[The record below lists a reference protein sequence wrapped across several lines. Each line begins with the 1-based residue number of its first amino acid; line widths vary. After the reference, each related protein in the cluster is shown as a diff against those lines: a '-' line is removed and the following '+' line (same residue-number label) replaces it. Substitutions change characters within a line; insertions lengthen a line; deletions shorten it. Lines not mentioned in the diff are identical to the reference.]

1 MSNADAVL
9 DFIVVE
15 LLGCALPRN
24 SYRRTP
30 TDADGDEALDG
41 FQWSAGLR
49 TTVVAVVAMLVGAS
63 VSAQVAIA
71 VQLNARSSL
80 PLHAMFIS
88 LVTAALSA
96 SMLAVPAACSMTVL
110 RSPDAKPPAVAPGRR
125 WVLLGGIA
133 TLPSVVSIPASR
145 SLGVQAAMLSMLV
158 GQVGTGLAMDVAYT
172 RSTRLGPRMLVGVAI
187 VFVGVLVNE
196 LGVTTTMAAT
206 STSAS
211 ASTSHDTTSSDEPF
225 DALDVVYVCVCV
237 VAGAG
242 YALQTLCNRELA
254 RDLDDG
260 LGAAW
265 LSIAI
270 TALAL
275 APLCGALWASGAV
288 APQIHLLA
296 APDGYL
302 WALCGLQFLVYACAT
317 AIMPRFMPYT
327 QLFLCGLIGQLACSS
342 AIDASGLGGV
352 RHVPFGAARAAGL
365 ALVAL
370 GYAIYSRESNGHG

>member
-1 MSNADAVL
+1 MSGVDAVL
-9 DFIVVE
+9 DFVVVE

-30 TDADGDEALDG
+30 TETNEALDG
-41 FQWSAGLR
+41 STWSPGRLR
-49 TTVVAVVAMLVGAS
+49 TAVIAVVAMIVGAS

-80 PLHAMFIS
+80 PLHALFIS
-88 LVTAALSA
+88 LITAALSA
-96 SMLAVPAACSMTVL
+96 AMLVLPAACSMTVL
-110 RSPDAKPPAVAPGRR
+110 RSPHAKLPAVAPGRR
-125 WVLLGGIA
+125 WVLLGGVA

-145 SLGVQAAMLSMLV
+145 ALGVQATMLSMLV
-158 GQVGTGLAMDVAYT
+158 GQVGTGLALDVGYA
-172 RSTRLGPRMLVGVAI
+172 RSTRLGPRMLAGVAI
-187 VFVGVLVNE
+187 VFVGVIVNE
-196 LGVTTTMAAT
+196 LGVTTTMA
-206 STSAS
+206 SSPVDPSSAE
-211 ASTSHDTTSSDEPF
+211 AF
-225 DALDVVYVCVCV
+225 DALDALYVCVCV

-260 LGAAW
+260 IGAAW
-265 LSIAI
+265 LSVVV
-270 TALAL
+270 TALSL

-288 APQIHLLA
+288 TPAVRLGV

-302 WALCGLQFLVYACAT
+302 WALCGLQFVVYTCAT
-317 AIMPRFMPYT
+317 AIMPRFLPYT

-342 AIDASGLGGV
+342 AIDATGVGGV
-352 RHVPFGAARAAGL
+352 RHVPFGVARAAGL

-370 GYAIYSRESNGHG
+370 GYAIYSRESRPTTDDESQLTGPG